1 MSADFDGD
9 QTHCFLFVIIK
20 SASANA
26 PDTERERMSL
36 NHDPTKMS
44 IAGLVRRRRWS
55 CFFAWSIAWA
65 LAGASFPYDSARSST
80 GPFCRLKLSAQ
91 LIRPT

>member
-9 QTHCFLFVIIK
+9 QTHCFLFVIIE

-26 PDTERERMSL
+26 PGAERERMSL
-36 NHDPTKMS
+36 NHDPTRMS

-55 CFFAWSIAWA
+55 CFLAWSIAWGACRNLLSLRFGA
-65 LAGASFPYDSARSST
+65 LFHRA
-80 GPFCRLKLSAQ
+80 LL
-91 LIRPT
+91 PT

>member
-9 QTHCFLFVIIK
+9 QTHCFLFVIIE
-20 SASANA
+20 SASDNA
-26 PDTERERMSL
+26 PGTERERMS
-36 NHDPTKMS
+36 
-44 IAGLVRRRRWS
+44 
-55 CFFAWSIAWA
+55 